1 MKLLRFAAVLLC
13 AYGTHSLPTNLELVE
28 RQSGSKLATAHFML
42 GISGSYTSANWQEDI
57 NAAKAIGIDAFALN
71 IARVAVDAFTPTQL
85 ALAYS
90 EAQNLGF
97 KMYISFDFAWF
108 APDSSS
114 VSEIVGILQTYAAHP
129 AALKHNNKAVVT
141 TFIGDNFGSNWNTVR
156 SQVSTPLEILPNWQ
170 PSNVQNN
177 AAVDGA
183 FSWVAWPNSNNNP
196 IAGPMTTASDT
207 AYLSAL
213 AGKVY
218 MAPVSPWFFTHFDF
232 SSWQKN
238 WIFASDDLYVTRW
251 NQILSLAPPLIQIV
265 TWNDFGESSYIGPYN
280 AGHSDDGSS
289 QWAAGFP
296 HDAWRTLSKPYITA
310 YKAGASSPTVTEEK
324 LVYWYRP
331 HPKGLTCS
339 DPLAKPTGWDFAQD
353 KIFVATL
360 LTSPAQLIVKSG
372 GNSEVTINVGA
383 GIVLSSVDMATGVQN
398 FKLRRNNC
406 DIISGNGGIQVASSC
421 TRYNFNAYVGEF
433 SPSSGTCT
441 TTTTTRSTTTTTR
454 STTTT
459 TRSTTASPTPTPV
472 SVCNH
477 GEGDGNFMG
486 LCDFSCYFGYCPSGV
501 CRCTSW
507 GAPNAPPP
515 ETGQNG
521 VPLPGLGDGY
531 LGLCSFACNHGYC
544 PSTACMLV

>member
-1 MKLLRFAAVLLC
+1 MKLLRVAAVLLC
-13 AYGTHSLPTNLELVE
+13 AYGTHSLPTSSQLVE
-28 RQSGSKLATAHFML
+28 RQSGSKIATAHFML
-42 GISGSYTSANWQEDI
+42 GITGGYTAANWQEDI

-90 EAQNLGF
+90 EAQSLNF
-97 KMYISFDFAWF
+97 KLYISFDFAWF

-141 TFIGDNFGSNWNTVR
+141 TFIGDNFGNNWNTVR
-156 SQVSTPLEILPNWQ
+156 SQVSTALEILPNWQ
-170 PSNVQNN
+170 PPNVQNN

-251 NQILSLAPPLIQIV
+251 NQILSIAPPLIQIV

-360 LTSPAQLIVKSG
+360 LTSPAQLIIKSG

-406 DIISGNGGIQVASSC
+406 DIISGNGGIQVASTC
-421 TRYNFNAYVGEF
+421 ARYNFNAYVGEF
-433 SPSSGTCT
+433 SPSGTCTTT

-459 TRSTTASPTPTPV
+459 TASPTPTPA

-477 GEGDGNFMG
+477 GEGDGNFTG

-507 GAPNAPPP
+507 GAPNTPPP

-544 PSTACMLV
+544 PPTACMVV